1 VRKLNEII
9 KYIKKIEL
17 ENYCKKNKRKPKLK
31 LNLKQITLSF
41 ILQHLSLVIA
51 ITLYVIAI
59 IISLINKDSFFPFW
73 LLLISILLIH
83 FNFFQFIY
91 RNFKKDIKIF
101 TLPVNHSINLNVK
114 GNYVIDKKY
123 LKALISLDMEQLKF
137 GYLELNHEYECLKRR
152 ISLVLGPLDKLGIFP
167 GIISL
172 LGLLPQVKALSWQ
185 WIEVIPYSYGGLMI
199 LSLFFY
205 NDLDKYE
212 RMLALIK
219 LAIER
224 KETN

>member
-1 VRKLNEII
+1 MKLLNIL
-9 KYIKKIEL
+9 KKIEL
-17 ENYCKKNKRKPKLK
+17 ENYYKKNKRKPKLK
-31 LNLKQITLSF
+31 LNLKQRTLSF
-41 ILQHLSLVIA
+41 IIQHLSLVIA
-51 ITLYVIAI
+51 IILYVVAI
-59 IISLINKDSFFPFW
+59 IISLIDKDSLSPFW
-73 LLLISILLIH
+73 LLLISLLLIH
-83 FNFFQFIY
+83 FNYSQFIY
-91 RNFKKDIKIF
+91 KSLKKDIKIF
-101 TLPVNHSINLNVK
+101 TFPINHSINLNVK

-123 LKALISLDMEQLKF
+123 LKALISLDIEQLKF
-137 GYLELNHEYECLKRR
+137 GYLELNHAYECLKRR
-152 ISLVLGPLDKLGIFP
+152 ISLVLGPLDKLGVFP

-199 LSLFFY
+199 LGLFFY

-224 KETN
+224 KEKETN

>member
-1 VRKLNEII
+1 M
-9 KYIKKIEL
+9 
-17 ENYCKKNKRKPKLK
+17 
-31 LNLKQITLSF
+31 
-41 ILQHLSLVIA
+41 
-51 ITLYVIAI
+51 
-59 IISLINKDSFFPFW
+59 
-73 LLLISILLIH
+73 
-83 FNFFQFIY
+83 
-91 RNFKKDIKIF
+91 
-101 TLPVNHSINLNVK
+101 K

-123 LKALISLDMEQLKF
+123 LKALISLDIEQLKF
-137 GYLELNHEYECLKRR
+137 GYLELNHAYECLKRR
-152 ISLVLGPLDKLGIFP
+152 ISLVLGPLDKLGVFP

-199 LSLFFY
+199 LGLFFY

-224 KETN
+224 KEKETN